1 MNFGEILGEIYP
13 PGRWFDTRA
22 SAEVPNCLGFRWR
35 CFKEVSVYLVYYID
49 QCLYI
54 TRIYARIAHIE
65 YICVWHCLTT
75 LGFVELYDIQI
86 GPHLESEQ
94 ETYIANHTVRTPSN
108 QAPHLEP
115 PNLS

>member
-1 MNFGEILGEIYP
+1 M
-13 PGRWFDTRA
+13 
-22 SAEVPNCLGFRWR
+22 
-35 CFKEVSVYLVYYID
+35 
-49 QCLYI
+49 
-54 TRIYARIAHIE
+54 
-65 YICVWHCLTT
+65 CLTT
-75 LGFVELYDIQI
+75 LGFVESYIYTESLSDIQF

>member
-1 MNFGEILGEIYP
+1 M
-13 PGRWFDTRA
+13 
-22 SAEVPNCLGFRWR
+22 
-35 CFKEVSVYLVYYID
+35 YYID

-54 TRIYARIAHIE
+54 TRIYARIAHVE

-75 LGFVELYDIQI
+75 LGFVELDIYILSDIQI

-94 ETYIANHTVRTPSN
+94 ETYIANHIVRTRSN